1 MFYYDTNLEFKGATL
16 LSADEA
22 SNLLTVQGRK
32 NKDYWWLRTPGHDS
46 SYACIVSRYGSVSYY
61 GSPVRTN
68 FGIRPAL
75 MLSNLG
81 TFKVGDIFNIEDYY
95 FKIISPNL
103 AWLYK
108 QDIGGKEDFDAKS
121 NDYETSHVKQVVD
134 AWYEELRKDL
144 LLWKDE

>member
-1 MFYYDTNLEFKGATL
+1 
-16 LSADEA
+16 
-22 SNLLTVQGRK
+22 
-32 NKDYWWLRTPGHDS
+32 
-46 SYACIVSRYGSVSYY
+46 
-61 GSPVRTN
+61 
-68 FGIRPAL
+68 

-95 FKIISPNL
+95 FKIISHKL